1 MKSNTAKQIV
11 ALNSRA
17 KAAQQ
22 IESLNTRAIE
32 EINSFSR
39 HRLVTRGGRVGS
51 GMGGLLEA
59 LWGYSMNAMLA
70 QAKARVELAWIPGH
84 EYNDFVCLE
93 RDCVWDQSTRSGEVL
108 RIEAKSMVLAA
119 DEAKGHFTELV
130 DQLGEWDLLLVLVW
144 DWADVDSFRK
154 CPVVDGA
161 FIGNARE
168 VAKLRDALH
177 LARGGT
183 FVDPNQCP
191 DECEPGQC
199 THGGEPLNSSGRPER
214 KTGPVST
221 RAGKISHA
229 ANFGGLVRMLKTSN
243 DTAKKRF
250 QEIRKTND
258 VAHEFISFVHRHLPA
273 EELSRY
279 SIQEWQQ
286 IARQL
291 KISTEGSKDDIA
303 DRIRN
308 HFPDYQ
314 TLLRRL

>member
-1 MKSNTAKQIV
+1 MKSNAAQQII
-11 ALNSRA
+11 ALNSRSI
-17 KAAQQ
+17 Q
-22 IESLNTRAIE
+22 
-32 EINSFSR
+32 EINSFSK
-39 HRLVTRGGRVGS
+39 HHLVTRGGRVGS

-70 QAKARVELAWIPGH
+70 QDKACIELAWNPGH

-93 RDCVWDQSTRSGEVL
+93 RDCVWDQSARTGEVL
-108 RIEAKSMVLAA
+108 RIEAKSMMLAA
-119 DEAKGHFTELV
+119 DEAKGHFSELV

-144 DWADVDSFRK
+144 DWENVDSFRI
-154 CPVVDGA
+154 CPVVKGA
-161 FIGNARE
+161 FIGNARK

-177 LARGGT
+177 VVRGGT
-183 FVDPNQCP
+183 FVDPKHCP

-199 THGGEPLNSSGRPER
+199 AHNGEPLNSSGRPER

-229 ANFGGLVRMLKTSN
+229 ANFGGLVRMLQTSSA
-243 DTAKKRF
+243 TAKKRF

-258 VAHEFISFVHRHLPA
+258 VAHEFISFVHRHRPV

-279 SIQEWQQ
+279 SIEEWRQ

-291 KISTEGSKDDIA
+291 NISTEGRKDELA
-303 DRIRN
+303 DRIRI
-308 HFPDYQ
+308 HSLDYQ
-314 TLLRRL
+314 ALLRRL